1 MSQSLPALTLIQIY
15 LANRKQRTKI
25 NDSYS
30 PWIEILF
37 GVPQGSILEPLL
49 FNIFLSDLFL
59 IVKDISIASYADD
72 NTLCGSCDTLEEVIL
87 SLQSSS
93 KKLFQWLLDNQI
105 KGNTQKCHLTMN
117 TDQSVNFQLG
127 GSLLERSDCE
137 KMLGVK
143 IDYKLNFDQHVK
155 TLRNKANNKL
165 TALARVTP
173 YMNAEEKKSFFNAE
187 FNYCSLI
194 WMLHSHRNNNIIH
207 CKKNE
212 VFH

>member
-15 LANRKQRTKI
+15 LANRKQRTTI

-127 GSLLERSDCE
+127 GSLLERNDCE

-143 IDYKLNFDQHVK
+143 IYYKLNFDQHVK

-194 WMLHSHRNNNIIH
+194 WMLHSRRNNNIIH